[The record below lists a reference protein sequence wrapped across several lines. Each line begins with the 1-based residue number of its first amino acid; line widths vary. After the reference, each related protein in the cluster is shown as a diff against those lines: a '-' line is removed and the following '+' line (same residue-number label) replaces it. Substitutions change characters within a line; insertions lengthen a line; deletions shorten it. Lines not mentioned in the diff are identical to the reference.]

1 MLQRFPMD
9 SCILSV
15 PPDLRSPL
23 SLVAHA
29 SSLHASGRCFAFTL
43 QAGFCNFLPPV
54 QGLRWIDPQH
64 FFSFSVAGPS
74 RSSLLSWWSLHMS
87 AGSTCGASFF
97 SGSIPCCDPN
107 RVGYLSSSPQK
118 SDRAPSSASSSTH
131 AKNALNHASTPPK
144 GRFSGQRPL
153 SFRRALTAKGS

>member
-107 RVGYLSSSPQK
+107 RVGYLATNKRRQGSEVPRSWLKTWRTASWSVPRVQPHRPTWAPWLFPETAESP
-118 SDRAPSSASSSTH
+118 
-131 AKNALNHASTPPK
+131 
-144 GRFSGQRPL
+144 
-153 SFRRALTAKGS
+153 